1 MSNLISGIVFTIIGG
16 VALIFGGGIAID
28 EGDRELGKLVIPGA
42 LVFSL
47 GLFTMCGG

>member
-16 VALIFGGGIAID
+16 VALIFGGIAID
-28 EGDRELGKLVIPGA
+28 EGDRVLGKLVIPGA
-42 LVFSL
+42 LVFFL

>member
-16 VALIFGGGIAID
+16 AALIFGGIALD

-42 LVFSL
+42 LVFCV
-47 GLFTMCGG
+47 GFFMMCEG

>member
-16 VALIFGGGIAID
+16 VALIFGGIAID